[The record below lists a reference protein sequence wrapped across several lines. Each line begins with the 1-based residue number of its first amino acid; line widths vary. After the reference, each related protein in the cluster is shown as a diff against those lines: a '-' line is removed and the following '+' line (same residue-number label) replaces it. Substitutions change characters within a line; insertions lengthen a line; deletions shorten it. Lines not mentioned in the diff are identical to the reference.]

1 MTNGAAGG
9 QAEAARALGLL
20 AWGNADNQ
28 IAVAEAIGPLVALL
42 RNGAAD
48 GQEQAAL
55 ALWMLNR
62 NDANNFAIVVAGG
75 VEALVALVRNDDR
88 RVKYA
93 ASCALEVLELAPIA
107 SRVRILQ
114 AENESLKRQLDRIDV
129 AQ

>member
-1 MTNGAAGG
+1 M
-9 QAEAARALGLL
+9 
-20 AWGNADNQ
+20 
-28 IAVAEAIGPLVALL
+28 LVAQNSLGPVCPVPL
-42 RNGAAD
+42 TVRGN

>member
-1 MTNGAAGG
+1 MGHGSI
-9 QAEAARALGLL
+9 AE
-20 AWGNADNQ
+20 
-28 IAVAEAIGPLVALL
+28 LVANL
-42 RNGAAD
+42 RNGDALVSSAKSLAD
-48 GQEQAAL
+48 LAAL
-55 ALWMLNR
+55 HEATDNP
-62 NDANNFAIVVAGG
+62 FAIAAAGG